1 MTTEVIYQDGST
13 SAFRG
18 GGSFHDGR
26 LAIER
31 LRLITARS
39 ALSLYLRTGL
49 QLTHNGA
56 HLAVVNVIAPLTGK
70 TYKRSRKGK
79 EQALADCQALLN
91 AIEDNAVIYEQ
102 PTCDVCG
109 MAEEDVVW
117 CGTCGCCQDH
127 CQDFY
132 DCGEE

>member
-1 MTTEVIYQDGST
+1 MSTEVIYQDGSM
-13 SAFRG
+13 SEFAD

-39 ALSLYLRTGL
+39 ALSIYLRTGM

-79 EQALADCQALLN
+79 EEALADCQEW
-91 AIEDNAVIYEQ
+91 IEASERGAVVLE
-102 PTCDVCG
+102 V
-109 MAEEDVVW
+109 EE
-117 CGTCGCCQDH
+117 
-127 CQDFY
+127 
-132 DCGEE
+132 